1 MQNESCKKRFIRLIA
16 VYSAACAAGIA
27 YVIFY
32 KTACYGI
39 PCFFH
44 LITGLNCISCGV
56 TRMLV
61 YLLQGDIYDAYYTN
75 RLLFITLPLFVF
87 YIIKGS
93 IQYVK
98 NGKPSYSRTD
108 KAVFIVF
115 IVAAAI
121 FGIVRNFDIL
131 LNWQIA

>member
-1 MQNESCKKRFIRLIA
+1 MQIESGKKRFIRLIA
-16 VYSAACAAGIA
+16 GYSAACAVGIA

-32 KTACYGI
+32 KTAGYGI
-39 PCFFH
+39 PCIFH
-44 LITGLNCISCGV
+44 FVTGLNCISCGV

-108 KAVFIVF
+108 KTVFIGF